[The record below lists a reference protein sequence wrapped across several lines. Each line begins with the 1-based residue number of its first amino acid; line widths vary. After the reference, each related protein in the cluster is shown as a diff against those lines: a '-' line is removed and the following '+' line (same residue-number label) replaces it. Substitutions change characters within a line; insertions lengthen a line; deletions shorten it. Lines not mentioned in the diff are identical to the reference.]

1 MNINCKGTLVNLK
14 EPKVMGILNVTPD
27 SFFDGGFY
35 QNEKAILEQA
45 KRMIDEGAD
54 FIDIGGYSSRPGAA
68 DVSEKE
74 ELNRVLPVCEMLT
87 REFPMVPLSID
98 TFRSHVAGACIE
110 AGAAIVND
118 IYAGQKDTNMLSV
131 VAEAQT
137 PYVMM
142 HMQGTP
148 RTMQIKPDY
157 KNIVNEI
164 LFFFSE
170 RIARAKSFGIND
182 IILDPG
188 FGFGKTKY
196 HNYELLSKL
205 DAFHINEL
213 PVLIGV
219 SRKSMIYKTLDI
231 TPEESLNGTSVLHAF
246 ALQKGIHILRVH
258 DVKEAKECI
267 TLYNCLNEHNT

>member
-205 DAFHINEL
+205 NAFHINEL

>member
-157 KNIVNEI
+157 KNIMNEI

>member
-45 KRMIDEGAD
+45 KRMIDDGAD

-157 KNIVNEI
+157 KNIMNEI

>member
-157 KNIVNEI
+157 KNIMNEI

-205 DAFHINEL
+205 NAFHINEL